1 MNGVDL
7 ARFDFDYDT
16 TWHAFFLDS
25 DLNIYSRYGGRDEE
39 SSDGRLSTESLVTTM
54 REVLAVHERRQK
66 RVSIP
71 PRSVGETPTDGGDP
85 DIDFHPAPPKRTTP
99 EDIPLLK
106 ANHQGC
112 VHCHQVREYRLLQSF
127 HDKTFSR
134 DDLFVYPLPEN
145 VGLRF
150 DRRHGHKIE
159 SVAPDSP
166 AAKAGLLAGDVVTRL
181 GNVPIHS
188 EQDVRWALHKMAAGE
203 QPWVAFERSIAGS
216 APGRTVRVQ
225 LRLSGD
231 WRGTELGWRKSLRSV
246 PLAMGFLAYDLGRE
260 ERRSAMLP
268 DDRLF
273 IKVVSIRGPGL
284 AANLGLE
291 KGDLITA
298 LDRQQTDRSFEDF
311 KSDLLRRYVPGD
323 RVRVT
328 VLRNDKSVDLEGPFP
343 DWHTTDTQVP

>member
-39 SSDGRLSTESLVTTM
+39 SSDGRLSKESLLITM
-54 REVLAVHERRQK
+54 GEVLAVHERRQK
-66 RVSIP
+66 RVSLP
-71 PRSVGETPTDGGDP
+71 PGPSRETRIDGDDP
-85 DIDFHPAPPKRTTP
+85 DIDFHPAPLKRTTP

-150 DRRHGHKIE
+150 DRRHGHKIK
-159 SVAPDSP
+159 SVTSDSP

-181 GNVPIHS
+181 ANVPVHS
-188 EQDVRWALHKMAAGE
+188 EQDVRWALNRVAAGE
-203 QPWVAFERSIAGS
+203 QPWVTVDRAAAGS
-216 APGRTVRVQ
+216 AQGQTLRAQ
-225 LRLSGD
+225 LRLYGD
-231 WRGTELGWRKSLRSV
+231 WRETGLGWRNIAAQRASR
-246 PLAMGFLAYDLGRE
+246 
-260 ERRSAMLP
+260 
-268 DDRLF
+268 
-273 IKVVSIRGPGL
+273 PGL
-284 AANLGLE
+284 SG
-291 KGDLITA
+291 
-298 LDRQQTDRSFEDF
+298 
-311 KSDLLRRYVPGD
+311 V
-323 RVRVT
+323 
-328 VLRNDKSVDLEGPFP
+328 
-343 DWHTTDTQVP
+343 